1 METGQVLH
9 ARFGDVC
16 VLKFVGSIGFT
27 SNWTFP
33 LSKSLRTFLD
43 KLFQDKDFDNIVID
57 LTEATGIDSTNLGL
71 LAEIARFSMDEFGRK
86 PTLIAQ
92 EGRVMKALTVTGF
105 EALYTIFSMNAP
117 IQGPLKP
124 LPDSDGEHV
133 DVPRMILDAHLMLSD
148 MNEHNRRLFRSV
160 VDALE
165 SDIARKEK
173 EQANPP
179 S

>member
-33 LSKSLRTFLD
+33 LSKALRVFLD
-43 KLFQDKDFDNIVID
+43 KLFEEKDFDNIVID

-71 LAEIARFSMDEFGRK
+71 LAEIARFSIDEFGRK
-86 PTLIAQ
+86 ATLIAR
-92 EGRVMKALTVTGF
+92 EGRVMKALSVTGF
-105 EALYTIFSMNAP
+105 DVLYTIFGMDAP

-124 LPDSDGEHV
+124 LPEVEDGDV
-133 DVPRMILDAHLMLSD
+133 DVPRMILDAHLTLSG
-148 MNEHNRRLFRSV
+148 MNEHNRRLFHNV
-160 VDALE
+160 VEALAN
-165 SDIARKEK
+165 DIARKEQEK
-173 EQANPP
+173 ANPP